1 MSKDKEFK
9 AKNRDLNFS
18 KPQKDDTVL
27 GRQNR
32 PEEQKTDLSSSK
44 KNRMYQQR
52 QEAHEQP
59 FDVPETKPD
68 ISESS
73 VSDTVINNA
82 ENPVY
87 EHSAFDTKETI
98 PVHSESHTE
107 QPKTAESVKGT
118 QRKQAEKFRA
128 DNDNSVSADNDA
140 SVPKEHKAEEF
151 PAETTDNISPG
162 ETTEMQTDIP
172 VGTKDIQADMPPSAP
187 KGERYNIQDAM
198 HENKQAFDIVEKN
211 TDFKLGR

>member
-32 PEEQKTDLSSSK
+32 PENQKTDLSSSK

-52 QEAHEQP
+52 QESHEQP
-59 FDVPETKPD
+59 FDVPETKTD
-68 ISESS
+68 ISENS

-87 EHSAFDTKETI
+87 EHNAFDTKETI
-98 PVHSESHTE
+98 PVHSGSHTE

-118 QRKQAEKFRA
+118 QRKHAARFRA
-128 DNDNSVSADNDA
+128 DNNISVPEEKSIEIPVEKTDNVSA
-140 SVPKEHKAEEF
+140 
-151 PAETTDNISPG
+151 G
-162 ETTEMQTDIP
+162 ETPELHTDIP
-172 VGTKDIQADMPPSAP
+172 VETKDVQADIPTPAP
-187 KGERYNIQDAM
+187 
-198 HENKQAFDIVEKN
+198 
-211 TDFKLGR
+211 